1 MEPLYVIDSAIEKAF
16 NDAVD
21 PETGEIIDE
30 SKLEEIDALNMERDA
45 KIEGVGLYYKDIK
58 AEAEMVKAEADNL
71 AKRYKAL
78 ENKAEGIKTYLSKAV
93 NGEKFKTPKLSISFR
108 KSTST
113 HVIDQELIPMEYLD
127 FKDPVPKKTE
137 IKKAIQSGKE
147 VPGAELVENVSTI
160 IK

>member
-30 SKLEEIDALNMERDA
+30 SKLEEIDALNMKRDA